1 MWQKTACQKTVS
13 ALNVPRNDVSAL
25 NVNRNECGKKLLAK
39 KLNVNRNATVRNEPE
54 CEQKCYCLH

>member
-1 MWQKTACQKTVS
+1 MNVAKNCLLKTACQKTVI

-39 KLNVNRNATVRNEPE
+39 N
-54 CEQKCYCLH
+54 